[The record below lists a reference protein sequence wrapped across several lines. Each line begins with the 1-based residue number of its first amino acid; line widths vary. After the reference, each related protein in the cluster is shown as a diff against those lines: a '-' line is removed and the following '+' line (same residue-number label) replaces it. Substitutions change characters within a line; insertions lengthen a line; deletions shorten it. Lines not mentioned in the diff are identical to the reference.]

1 MNKDISIKEAIDELV
16 SMKPNL
22 IGLSIIGNSSYDMA
36 VEALEKQIPKKPFMA
51 PMPGFDGEVASH
63 LSCPGCKMV
72 VVNVWNTDYKPL
84 YCCNC
89 GQRFDWSKEG
99 E

>member
-1 MNKDISIKEAIDELV
+1 MNFENAHFYIEDLQRILTQYRHLFSNDIIEANGKSLE
-16 SMKPNL
+16 
-22 IGLSIIGNSSYDMA
+22 A
-36 VEALEKQIPKKPFMA
+36 VEKQIPKKPFMA

-63 LSCPGCKMV
+63 LSCPGCKMA